1 MARNVLRDELVDDM
15 RARVAHAWRHDPLA
29 LWVGLIKLINAVS
42 FAVLILKPVGWK
54 LGLWF
59 VLCVVSLTVAAVIE
73 KARMARQAPPA
84 EAGELL
90 SFP

>member
-1 MARNVLRDELVDDM
+1 MARNVLRDELVEAM
-15 RARVAHAWRHDPLA
+15 RARVTHAWRHDPLA

-42 FAVLILKPVGWK
+42 FAVLMLKPVGWK

-59 VLCVVSLTVAAVIE
+59 VFCVASLAVAAVIE

-84 EAGELL
+84 EAGELDT
-90 SFP
+90 